1 MGGSQIYLTI
11 ITKKLDKGR
20 RAAPGSATN
29 CVKQRPC
36 TILKGMDA
44 ERTRAFL
51 LTLGYVVESG
61 SQTRRWG
68 DKLVFRVGAQAN
80 GGKMF
85 AQFDFAEDGELC
97 CPLLLGLIDFV
108 RSWKEMAS
116 CPRHTVRVS
125 TGSH

>member
-11 ITKKLDKGR
+11 VRKMLDKGR
-20 RAAPGSATN
+20 CAAPGSATN

-51 LTLGYVVESG
+51 LTLGHVVESG

-68 DKLVFRVGAQAN
+68 DKLVFRVGAQAD
-80 GGKMF
+80 GGKILRSSISPKM
-85 AQFDFAEDGELC
+85 GELC
-97 CPLLLGLIDFV
+97 CPLLLGLIDFA

-116 CPRHTVRVS
+116 YPRHTVRVS